1 MAGQRTDLAPGGY
14 SLAISEQELTRYARM
29 AADAAR
35 GEVAEWSSAGIVA
48 GARVADIGCGPGA
61 VLRLLAEQVG
71 TSGSVIGID
80 ADPAAASIARQQVAG
95 LRNSE
100 IRVGKADATGLVP
113 GGYDVVMC
121 RHVLAHN
128 GGSEGAIVGHL
139 ASLVA
144 PGGCVYLVDI
154 DATAM
159 RVSPSDPDEHDLW
172 ERYQEFQRARGNDLS
187 VGLLLGDLLDEVG
200 LTVETYAWCS
210 PALRVLPG
218 ARPPS
223 WAAREAMVAEGFA
236 TEADVERWEAAFDRL
251 DAVEQRPWMF
261 PPGLV
266 AIGRRA

>member
-1 MAGQRTDLAPGGY
+1 MAGQRTEPAPGGY

-29 AADAAR
+29 AADAASS
-35 GEVAEWSSAGIVA
+35 EVAEWSSAGIVA
-48 GARVADIGCGPGA
+48 GARVADVGCGPGA

-71 TSGSVIGID
+71 TSGSVVGID
-80 ADPAAASIARQQVAG
+80 ADPAAVSIARKQIAG
-95 LRNSE
+95 LGNSE
-100 IRVGKADATGLVP
+100 IRVGAADATGLEP
-113 GGYDVVMC
+113 GGYNVVMC

-159 RVSPSDPDEHDLW
+159 RVSSRDPDEHDLW

-187 VGLLLGDLLDEVG
+187 VGLLLGDLLDEAG

-236 TEADVERWEAAFDRL
+236 TDADLTRWEAAFDRL
-251 DAVEQRPWMF
+251 DALERRPWIF